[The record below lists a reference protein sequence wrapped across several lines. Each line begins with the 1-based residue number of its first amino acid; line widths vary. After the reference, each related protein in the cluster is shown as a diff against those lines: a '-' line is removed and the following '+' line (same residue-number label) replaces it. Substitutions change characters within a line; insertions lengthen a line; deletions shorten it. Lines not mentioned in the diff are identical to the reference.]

1 MTRANAVKSA
11 AIIGGGIAGAAAAL
25 ALDKAGVTPV
35 VYEAYPGTAEGVGAF
50 LTVATNGIDA
60 LRVLDA
66 AGPVLDLG
74 FPTPAI
80 TLRSGTGKRL
90 GDTPTGYPLP
100 DGTVSHTITRA
111 DLYTGMQRLVRDR
124 GIRVEHGKRLVD
136 ATDTGHGVRAD
147 FADGTTASADI
158 LVGCD
163 GVHSTVRGLI
173 DSHAPAP
180 RYEGLVTTGGYA
192 AGVAAGIPGDGYEMI
207 FGKRAFFG
215 YAAASDGRVWWFAN
229 LPWQPEPPHSELR
242 ALTQDERRRLL
253 ADAFADDAGPGCALI
268 DASPEIAPFSAIHT
282 LARLRSWHRGR
293 MVVIG
298 DAAHAPSP
306 TSGQGASL
314 SAEDAVLLAL
324 CLRDAPEPATAFSRF
339 EALRR
344 KRVEPIVRWA
354 ARFNRSKAAGP
365 VGRVIRDAML
375 PAGLRMAAGS
385 KAQRQIFDYHLD
397 WQAGISPTPA
407 APLAH

>member
-1 MTRANAVKSA
+1 
-11 AIIGGGIAGAAAAL
+11 
-25 ALDKAGVTPV
+25 
-35 VYEAYPGTAEGVGAF
+35 
-50 LTVATNGIDA
+50 
-60 LRVLDA
+60 
-66 AGPVLDLG
+66 
-74 FPTPAI
+74 
-80 TLRSGTGKRL
+80 
-90 GDTPTGYPLP
+90 
-100 DGTVSHTITRA
+100 
-111 DLYTGMQRLVRDR
+111 
-124 GIRVEHGKRLVD
+124 
-136 ATDTGHGVRAD
+136 
-147 FADGTTASADI
+147 
-158 LVGCD
+158 
-163 GVHSTVRGLI
+163 
-173 DSHAPAP
+173 
-180 RYEGLVTTGGYA
+180 
-192 AGVAAGIPGDGYEMI
+192 MI

-215 YAAASDGRVWWFAN
+215 SAVASDGRVWWFAN

-268 DASPEIAPFSAIHT
+268 DASPEIAPFNAIHT
-282 LARLRSWHRGR
+282 LPRLRSWHRGR

-365 VGRVIRDAML
+365 VGRAIRDAML
-375 PAGLRMAAGS
+375 PAGLRMAVGS

-397 WQAGISPTPA
+397 WLSPARTRS
-407 APLAH
+407 

>member
-1 MTRANAVKSA
+1 MTQPTAVQTA

-25 ALDKAGVTPV
+25 ALAKAGITPV
-35 VYEAYPGTAEGVGAF
+35 VYEAYAGTAEGVGVF

-66 AGPVLDLG
+66 AGPVLDMG

-90 GDTPTGYPLP
+90 GATPTGYPLS

-111 DLYTGMQRLVRDR
+111 DLYNGLQELVRDR
-124 GIRVEHGKRLVD
+124 GIRVEHSKRLVD
-136 ATDTGHGVRAD
+136 AIDTGHGVRAD
-147 FADGTTASADI
+147 FADGTTASADL

-163 GVHSTVRGLI
+163 GVHSTVRKLI
-173 DSHAPAP
+173 DSRAPAP
-180 RYEGLVTTGGYA
+180 HFEGLVTTGGYA
-192 AGVAAGIPGDGYEMI
+192 TGVAAGIPGDGYEMI

-215 YAAASDGRVWWFAN
+215 YAADSDGQVWWFAN
-229 LPWQPEPPHSELR
+229 LPWQPEPPHTELR
-242 ALTQDERRRLL
+242 AITQDERRRLL
-253 ADAFADDAGPGCALI
+253 LEAFADDAGPACALI
-268 DASPEIAPFSAIHT
+268 DAAKEIGPFSAIHT
-282 LARLRSWHRGR
+282 LPRLGSWHRGR
-293 MVVIG
+293 MIVIG

-314 SAEDAVLLAL
+314 SVEDAVQLAL
-324 CLRDAPEPATAFSRF
+324 CLRDVPEPDPALSRF

-344 KRVEPIVRWA
+344 PRVEPIVRWA
-354 ARFNRSKAAGP
+354 ARFNSSKAAGP

-375 PAGLRMAAGS
+375 PAALRMAAGS
-385 KAQRQIFDYHLD
+385 KAQRQIFNYHLD
-397 WQAGISPTPA
+397 WQG
-407 APLAH
+407 

>member
-1 MTRANAVKSA
+1 MTHANAVPTA

-25 ALDKAGVTPV
+25 ALDKAGITPV
-35 VYEAYPGTAEGVGAF
+35 VYEAYPSTAEGVGAF

-90 GDTPTGYPLP
+90 GATPTGYPLP
-100 DGTVSHTITRA
+100 DSTVSHTITRA
-111 DLYTGMQRLVRDR
+111 DLYMSMQQLVRDR

-136 ATDTGHGVRAD
+136 GADTGRGVRAD

-173 DSHAPAP
+173 DPHAPAP
-180 RYEGLVTTGGYA
+180 RYEGLVTIGGYA
-192 AGVAAGIPGDGYEMI
+192 TGVAAGVPGGGYEMI

-215 YAAASDGRVWWFAN
+215 YTAAPDGRVWWFAN
-229 LPWQPEPPHSELR
+229 LPWQPEPPPSELR
-242 ALTQDERRRLL
+242 AFPEDERRRLL
-253 ADAFADDAGPGCALI
+253 LDAFADDAGPGCALI

-282 LARLRSWHRGR
+282 LPRLRSWHSGR

-324 CLRDAPEPATAFSRF
+324 CLRDAPEPGTAFSQF

-365 VGRVIRDAML
+365 VGRAIRDAML
-375 PAGLRMAAGS
+375 PAALRMAAGS

-397 WQAGISPTPA
+397 WQAGIGRTPA
-407 APLAH
+407 APSAH